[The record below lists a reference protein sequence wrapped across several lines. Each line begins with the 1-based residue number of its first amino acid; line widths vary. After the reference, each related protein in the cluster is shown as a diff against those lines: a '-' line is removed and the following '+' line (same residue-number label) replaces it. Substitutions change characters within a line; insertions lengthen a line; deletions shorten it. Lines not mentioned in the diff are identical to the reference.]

1 MDVSYCPQCATPLV
15 RRLAGER
22 DRPTCPACGFV
33 FYFNP
38 VVGAG
43 ALVETEGCVVL
54 VRRGVMP
61 KAGYW
66 SLPSGY
72 VEADERAEEAAVRE
86 TREETGLHVELDDL
100 LGVYSFG
107 REPQTGVLI
116 LYSAHTVGGA
126 LQAGDDA
133 QEVRAFSPEELPPDD
148 QIAFRTHLQ
157 ALRDWRRARAVVY
170 RKAQS
175 GERDQAAVA
184 AFQESHREVGDEWL
198 SSFEDPDR
206 ELLLAWDGDHL
217 VGLACVSQRPWSHA
231 ANIDQVFVHPD
242 YRRWG
247 IATQLVGQAIAS
259 AEKQGVRTL
268 LAEAPITN
276 PVLMVYLKA
285 GFRLSGFVDAY
296 YPPSGEGPVT
306 AMFLAYDIGRASL
319 ASS

>member
-1 MDVSYCPQCATPLV
+1 MDVRYCPLCATKLV
-15 RRLAGER
+15 WRLSGER
-22 DRPTCPACGFV
+22 ERPTCPSCGFV

-43 ALVETEGCVVL
+43 TLVETGGRVVL

-61 KAGYW
+61 KEGYW

-86 TREETGLHVELDDL
+86 TREETGLQVELDDL

-116 LYSAHTVGGA
+116 LYSAHTVGGQ

-133 QEVRAFSPEELPPDD
+133 QEVRAFSPDELPPDE

-157 ALRDWRRARAVVY
+157 ALRDWRRARAVIY
-170 RKAQS
+170 RKAQA

-184 AFQESHREVGDEWL
+184 ALRESYREVGDEWL

-217 VGLACVSQRPWSHA
+217 VGLACVSQRPWSQA

-306 AMFLAYDIGRASL
+306 AMFLAYDIGRDLMASF
-319 ASS
+319 